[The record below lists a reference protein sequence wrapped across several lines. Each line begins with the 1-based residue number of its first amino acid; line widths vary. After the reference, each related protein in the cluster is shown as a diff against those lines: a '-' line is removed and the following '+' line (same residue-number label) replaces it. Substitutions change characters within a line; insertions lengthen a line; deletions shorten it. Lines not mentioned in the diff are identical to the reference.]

1 MRKKGPTVLF
11 LMETKWSIAKMRKLC
26 FDLNFQSMLAVPSD
40 RCSGGLGMFWKPE
53 CNLHIQTFSPNHI
66 DVHILP
72 NSQQPWRITG
82 FYGRREGHR
91 MHELWQLLRQLQARS
106 SLPWIFM
113 GDFNDVL
120 HSSEKYGGLPKQLS
134 PMLAFKEKL
143 LHY

>member
-1 MRKKGPTVLF
+1 
-11 LMETKWSIAKMRKLC
+11 METKWSIAEMRKLC

-40 RCSGGLGMFWKPE
+40 RRSGGLGMFWKSE
-53 CNLHIQTFSPNHI
+53 CNLHIWTFSPNHI
-66 DVHILP
+66 DAHILP

-91 MHELWQLLRQLQARS
+91 MHELWQLLRHLQARS

>member
-1 MRKKGPTVLF
+1 
-11 LMETKWSIAKMRKLC
+11 
-26 FDLNFQSMLAVPSD
+26 
-40 RCSGGLGMFWKPE
+40 
-53 CNLHIQTFSPNHI
+53 
-66 DVHILP
+66 
-72 NSQQPWRITG
+72 
-82 FYGRREGHR
+82 
-91 MHELWQLLRQLQARS
+91 MHELWQLLRHLQARS